1 MRPSSQ
7 ISDPAEVDLKTGS
20 LEVIAIGQ
28 ARAEKEL
35 TGACVMRK
43 VERHEGGV
51 CQALQETEGRSH
63 SPSLWTLGRDETV
76 SYSWKQMPSLR

>member
-20 LEVIAIGQ
+20 LEVISIGQ

-35 TGACVMRK
+35 TGACRMRK
-43 VERHEGGV
+43 EERHEGGV

-63 SPSLWTLGRDETV
+63 SPSPWTLERD
-76 SYSWKQMPSLR
+76 